1 MTPSPFKTVC
11 YAIAVALGIGVIVTN
26 FLMPQSI
33 ATVTNLLA
41 AAVILLGI
49 ANLQAW

>member
-11 YAIAVALGIGVIVTN
+11 YAIAVAMGLAVIVTN
-26 FLMPQSI
+26 FLLPQSI

-41 AAVILLGI
+41 VGVIMLGI
-49 ANLQAW
+49 ANLQPL